1 MQDLDPATFGALQ
14 AGDLLF
20 IASSHVMKFGGD
32 LQHLFFKVLPSLPS
46 GVIVQFHGVHFPF
59 EYPAEWLESGRYWN
73 ESYFLRGFLAYNDTW
88 KILLFNDYVTGEFK
102 DFLVQHMPLTLASR
116 GSSIYLT
123 RIK

>member
-1 MQDLDPATFGALQ
+1 MACTSRLSILR
-14 AGDLLF
+14 
-20 IASSHVMKFGGD
+20 
-32 LQHLFFKVLPSLPS
+32 
-46 GVIVQFHGVHFPF
+46 
-59 EYPAEWLESGRYWN
+59 EWLEGGRYWN